1 MQQGGAA
8 PTGARRQRNWL
19 GWGLALFILGACAVF
34 LDMDRVFS
42 ILGRTHPAA
51 VLGLL
56 ALITADR
63 LLMAWK
69 WAILLRVV
77 GVRLPLGLITRFY
90 YQGSLTGIFLPSSIG
105 GDLLRATWVAQAS
118 GVKHGV
124 FASLVMEKLV
134 GFLSA
139 VIWAILGAGVLAG
152 FYYGELI
159 WLWLPLGIAALAGVV
174 SLFVLS
180 LHPTVHSFVLGGL
193 GRFEARRVLGLA
205 HRLYEAYS
213 HFSRAKGALASNV
226 LLTLAEHALQMLVFL
241 LVTRSLGIEADAVLL
256 FAMTGVQF
264 LVFRIPISPDG
275 WGIGEV
281 SAIALYGLIGI
292 SSEAAFSMMFLN
304 HLLTTAACLP
314 GLWFLLHG
322 RKSAS
327 AVV

>member
-8 PTGARRQRNWL
+8 PTGRRHRNWL
-19 GWGLALFILGACAVF
+19 GWGLALFILAACAVF
-34 LDMDRVFS
+34 LDLDRVIS
-42 ILGRTHPAA
+42 ILGRTHPLA

-56 ALITADR
+56 VLITLDR

-69 WAILLRVV
+69 WAILLRVT
-77 GVRLPLGLITRFY
+77 GVRLPLGVITRFY

-134 GFLSA
+134 GFVSA
-139 VIWAILGAGVLAG
+139 VVWAILGAGVLAG
-152 FYYGELI
+152 FYYGELM
-159 WLWLPLGIAALAGVV
+159 WLWVPLGLAALAGVA

-180 LHPTVHSFVLGGL
+180 LHPAVHSFVLAGL
-193 GRFEARRVLGLA
+193 DRFKARRVLGLV

-213 HFSRAKGALASNV
+213 HFSRARGALACNV
-226 LLTLAEHALQMLVFL
+226 LLTLAEHALQMVVFL
-241 LVTRSLGIEADAVLL
+241 LVTRSLAIEANPVLL
-256 FAMTGVQF
+256 LAMTGVQF

-275 WGIGEV
+275 WGIGEL
-281 SAIALYGLIGI
+281 SAIGLFGLIGI

-314 GLWFLLHG
+314 GLWFLLQG
-322 RKSAS
+322 RRSVS
-327 AVV
+327 AVT